1 MIRKLVSAAALAAF
15 AAAPAYALGDA
26 GFESGTTNDWS
37 YTTGGTLELWT
48 HNTQTMTV
56 WNDYDLNGD
65 GVADGDFT
73 TAYNITAAA
82 GNYFGV
88 MYSDF
93 GSTPTQAFTL
103 NLTGPQSRPGDIFYM
118 RLFSS
123 EFVFPDHNDYG
134 RVSFFGNG
142 ALLATDYISVQS
154 NVTVA
159 SGGTG
164 IDSGWRGFA
173 APIGT
178 TAIAVDLF
186 NVSLDGKNSPI
197 LAIDYAAAPVPEAD
211 VTAMMVVGLGA
222 LGFAARRRSRKLAA

>member
-1 MIRKLVSAAALAAF
+1 MLKKLVTVLALAGLASGQAF
-15 AAAPAYALGDA
+15 ALGDA

-37 YTTGGTLELWT
+37 YTTGGTLELWS
-48 HNTQTMTV
+48 NTPGQTMTV

-82 GNYFGV
+82 GNHFGV
-88 MYSDF
+88 MYADF
-93 GSTPTQAFTL
+93 GSTAGQAFTL

-123 EFVFPDHNDYG
+123 EFVFPEHNDYA
-134 RVSFFGNG
+134 RVSFFGG
-142 ALLATDYISVQS
+142 GGLLASDSISVQS
-154 NVTVA
+154 HVMV
-159 SGGTG
+159 SGGGNG

-173 APIGT
+173 APTGT
-178 TAIAVDLF
+178 TSIAVDLF
-186 NVSLDGKNSPI
+186 NVSPDGKNSPI

-211 VTAMMVVGLGA
+211 VTAMMLAGLGA
-222 LGFAARRRSRKLAA
+222 LGFAARRRAKKSS